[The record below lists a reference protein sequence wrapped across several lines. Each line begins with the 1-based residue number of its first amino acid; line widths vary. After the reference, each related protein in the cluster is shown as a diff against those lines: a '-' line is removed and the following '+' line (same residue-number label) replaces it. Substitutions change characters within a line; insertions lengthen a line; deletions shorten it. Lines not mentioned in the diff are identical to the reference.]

1 VRSELTSLDGGKVK
15 LSVEVDEATFDEAV
29 AEAFRRIAREVR
41 IPGFRPGKV
50 PRRVLE
56 ARIGGDYARAEALQ
70 SAIPGY
76 YADAVREHEVD
87 VIAPPDI
94 DLTSGEEDGPVA
106 FDAVV
111 QVRPEVDITGYSD
124 ITVEIPSPLAS
135 DSEIDERIDAMRA
148 QHADLVDVDRPA
160 IDGDNVSIDITSSI
174 DGEPVP
180 GLTADDYLYE
190 VGIGA
195 VVPELD
201 AELRGAKAGAIL
213 AFEAP
218 HPSDPDQV
226 LDFRILVKQVKA
238 KVLPALTDEWVA
250 ESTEFESVQEL
261 RDDVSRRMNAVRRFQ
276 AQLALRDKAA
286 EALGEL
292 VDDDSIPEA
301 MVDNA
306 AADRLHQFA
315 HQLQERG
322 ISLEDWSKMP
332 GNDPEQLQEDVRG
345 AARTGAKIDLALR
358 AVARLEGFEVTS
370 DDLEEELARA
380 AEQYEQDVAE
390 LRGAI
395 ESGDGLMA
403 VRSDLLKRKA
413 LDWLLDA
420 VAVVDPDGAP
430 IDRSL
435 LEPEVGEPEH
445 GEPDTASSAAEG
457 EPVEGEPADDPDAGA
472 GGEAGAGD
480 DTAAE
485 SEQDTEDEDR
495 TNEPDS
501 AAPTG
506 AAVGDEPEEEGTG

>member
-1 VRSELTSLDGGKVK
+1 MRSELTSLDGGKVK

-29 AEAFRRIAREVR
+29 ADAFRRIAHEVR

-56 ARIGGDYARAEALQ
+56 ARIGADYARAEALQ

-76 YADAVREHEVD
+76 YANAVREHEVD

-94 DLTSGEEDGPVA
+94 DLRSGQEDGPVA

-111 QVRPEVDITGYSD
+111 QVRPEVDIPGYGE
-124 ITVEIPSPLAS
+124 ITVDIPSPIAPES
-135 DSEIDERIDAMRA
+135 DIDERIDAMRG

-160 IDGDNVSIDITSSI
+160 IDGDHVSIDITGSI

-201 AELRGAKAGAIL
+201 SELRGAKAGAIL

-218 HPSDPDQV
+218 HPNDPEQV

-238 KVLPALTDEWVA
+238 KVLPALTDEWVG
-250 ESTEFESVQEL
+250 ESTEFDTVEDL
-261 RDDVSRRMNAVRRFQ
+261 RRDVSRRMNAVRRFQ
-276 AQLALRDKAA
+276 AQMALRDKAA
-286 EALGEL
+286 EALAEL
-292 VDDDSIPEA
+292 VGDDAVPEA
-301 MVDNA
+301 MVDNDA
-306 AADRLHQFA
+306 AERLHQFA
-315 HQLQERG
+315 HQLNDRG
-322 ISLEDWSKMP
+322 ISLEDWSKVP
-332 GNDPEQLQEDVRG
+332 GNDLEQLEADART
-345 AARTGAKIDLALR
+345 AARTAAKIDLALR
-358 AVARLEGFEVTS
+358 GVARLEGLDVT
-370 DDLEEELARA
+370 DQDVDEELSRA
-380 AEQYEQDVAE
+380 AEQYEKDVDE

-413 LDWLLDA
+413 LDWLLGT
-420 VAVVDPDGAP
+420 VAVIDPEGEA

-435 LEPEVGEPEH
+435 LEPDF
-445 GEPDTASSAAEG
+445 GEPDS
-457 EPVEGEPADDPDAGA
+457 
-472 GGEAGAGD
+472 GEADSGEADIGE
-480 DTAAE
+480 AE
-485 SEQDTEDEDR
+485 SSEAESDTGDADTEDEDMIDEPAGDAS
-495 TNEPDS
+495 TDAEATDEPD
-501 AAPTG
+501 
-506 AAVGDEPEEEGTG
+506 EEGTG